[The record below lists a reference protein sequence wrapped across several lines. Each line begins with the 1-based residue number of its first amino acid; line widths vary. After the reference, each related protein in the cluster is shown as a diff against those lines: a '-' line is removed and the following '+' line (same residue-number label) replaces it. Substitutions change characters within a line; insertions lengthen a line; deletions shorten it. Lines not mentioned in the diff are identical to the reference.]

1 MIKFNPTKIAV
12 ELADVASVSLSEL
25 IIPTNWKPTS
35 KARNVTENETE
46 ARNVKSQYVKQ
57 KRKK

>member
-12 ELADVASVSLSEL
+12 KLADVASVSLSEL

-35 KARNVTENETE
+35 KARNVPGNRSEKE
-46 ARNVKSQYVKQ
+46 ARNVKSQKVTEA
-57 KRKK
+57 